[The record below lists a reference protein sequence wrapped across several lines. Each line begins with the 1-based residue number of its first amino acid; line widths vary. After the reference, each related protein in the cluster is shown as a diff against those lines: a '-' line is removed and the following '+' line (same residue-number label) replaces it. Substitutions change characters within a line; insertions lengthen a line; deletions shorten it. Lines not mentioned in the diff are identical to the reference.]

1 VNNVVDS
8 ARAIRAAIID
18 AERKV
23 VQRPAVSGAG
33 GGSGLVVYKAIA
45 DESGGEI
52 RVKRVDSDGEVYG
65 DEVTVA
71 VLP

>member
-33 GGSGLVVYKAIA
+33 GGGGLVVYKAIA